1 MKNIGD
7 YILQEKIHETRTS
20 AIYRGHK
27 KNETRSFIIKLLKT
41 THATPSEI
49 ARFRQEYELIKNLD
63 VKGIIKTFDIIK
75 HENVFAI
82 IEEDSDGI
90 PLKSY
95 LDKKG
100 FFDLNA
106 LLNIS
111 ANIAATLG
119 SIHSK
124 GVIHRDIKPDN
135 ILIHPKTGEVTLT
148 NFGISSIL
156 THENDEFY
164 NPHVIHNTLAYM
176 SPEQTGRMNRAVD
189 YRTDLYS
196 LGITLY
202 EIFTGFL
209 PFKSNDPMDIIH
221 SHIAI
226 MPVPPAKINS
236 RIPVVVSDIIMRL
249 MEKNPEAR
257 YQNGFGLDV
266 DFRQCL
272 RQWEEKKKIEPFDLG
287 KHDIS
292 NRFIIPQKLFG
303 REQEIAN
310 LISSFEEV
318 ANHVKGVSVMV
329 VTGAPGIGKSA
340 MVNEIHKPIVAK
352 RGYFISGKY
361 EQFRR
366 DKPYSAIIQAFQILV
381 KQILSESKERIGLWK
396 DNLLNALGENGK
408 VITDVIPEVELI
420 IGKQPD
426 LPVIGPEESKN
437 RFNFVFEKF
446 MSVFPQKEHP
456 VTLFLDDLQWADM
469 ASLQLM
475 KNIIF
480 SNIHHLFIIFSYRD
494 NEVDETHPFAE
505 LLGDIQK
512 RNISIDK
519 ITLGPLKK
527 KEVTDLVVNFLRC
540 SEERGFGLAELV
552 QAKAGGNP
560 FFVNQFLH
568 TLYNEKMIVHKG
580 ANGWQW
586 DVGEISRMKVTDNL
600 VQMMAGKIGKLPTGT
615 QDVLKIC
622 ACIGNRFDLE
632 TLAAV
637 RKTSVDIA
645 LADLTEAIKE
655 GMVSRVGDFYVFH
668 HDRIHEAAYSLVN
681 DAEKS
686 ALHYSIGK
694 FLYDSETESDMQSK
708 LFYIVDQ
715 FNLGVN
721 MIKDGPEREWLSRL
735 NLEAGKK
742 AKESA
747 AYAPAFNYLKSGMD
761 LLAENPWDK
770 QYGLTLALYTEST
783 ETAYLMG
790 DYDKMNELADIT
802 LKHAKTTLEKIKI
815 FTTRIYACVARE
827 DYQGAIDVAMPILR
841 IMAPKFGVRM
851 PKKAN
856 KIHIAI
862 EVLRTNLKLVG
873 KKPEDL
879 LNLPKASD
887 PEFLAIGKLL
897 ASVGHAA
904 FYADPDL
911 LALIILKSFRTM
923 FKYGLAPEHP
933 FAFAG
938 FGIVQAAGLWNF
950 DTAIK
955 FGQLGLKLLKILGVR
970 EQESR
975 TIFVYNALV
984 RHWKYPM
991 KDSIEPLLE
1000 GYRIG
1005 METGDLGFATF
1016 CLIFTEVHYIFT
1028 GRELSDLNQYMERN
1042 NKFIAGL
1049 KQGHTLTVQALQWQ
1063 TVLNQLGENDNPLAL
1078 TGRAI
1083 DGEKMLPSW
1092 ESTQNRGALSVYWFC
1107 KLIVCSLFSE
1117 YKLAL
1122 KASDEYRKY
1131 MDSQQGVLINRYAVI
1146 LDSVARLKVYKN
1158 ASLREKIKHRLLI
1171 KINELKMRAWAKA
1184 APMNCSYMHTSMKAL
1199 YAWVMHGN
1207 LVEAEKWVEL
1217 AIRQCREY
1225 GDFIVEGIV
1234 CEIMA
1239 AEYRSIGENEKA
1251 RTYMAGALEC
1261 YKKWGAV
1268 ALINKINKM
1277 YPELISSDVEVSD
1290 KMVKDTPAKTNG
1302 SMSVALDLSTVMQ
1315 VSQAISSEIMLERLL
1330 QKIMH
1335 MSVTSAG
1342 AQRGYLIL
1350 ETEGKLLIEA
1360 SEDVAGDEARVM
1372 QALPLQDCGDICQA
1386 IVNYVHHSGKD
1397 VILGHAVQE
1406 GPFMDDPYINDR
1418 QCKSILCI
1426 PIVHK
1431 GKISGILYM
1440 ENNLSEDAFTP
1451 ERLEILRF
1459 ISAQAA
1465 TSIENAKLFELAAT
1479 LENIEDGYWE
1489 IDLAGNYT
1497 FFNNAVCQIHGYSK
1511 EELMGMNNRQY
1522 TDKETARKV
1531 FKAFNNVYKTGK
1543 PLKGLDW
1550 QIIRKDGTKRYV
1562 EISILL
1568 QKDSAGKPIGF
1579 RGIVRDITERKN
1591 MEAKLQQALDSLS
1604 KAYDSTLQ
1612 VMVSA
1617 VEVRDP
1623 YTALH
1628 QVRSADVARDIA
1640 IEMGLPQDKID
1651 AIRMAGAIHDIGKL
1665 SIPPEILTKPDKLTN
1680 VEFALIKEHAR
1691 SGYEILKNVESPWP
1705 LAQIVHQ
1712 HHERMDGSG
1721 YPRRL
1726 KGDEISLEAR
1736 ILAVADVVSAMV
1748 SHRYHRPAL
1757 GIEIAL
1763 EEIEKNKGTLYDAC
1777 VVNSCLRLFREKG
1790 YKLT

>member
-1 MKNIGD
+1 MEKIGH
-7 YILQEKIHETRTS
+7 YILQEKLLETKNST
-20 AIYRGHK
+20 IYRGHK
-27 KNETRSFIIKLLKT
+27 KNESQSVMIRLLKT
-41 THATPSEI
+41 IHATPSEI

-63 VKGIIKTFDIIK
+63 VKGILKTFDIIK

-82 IEEDSDGI
+82 IEEDTDHL

-95 LDKKG
+95 LNKKEA
-100 FFDLNA
+100 FDLNT

-111 ANIAATLG
+111 ASIAETLG
-119 SIHSK
+119 SIHAQ
-124 GVIHRDIKPDN
+124 GVIHRDIKPEN
-135 ILIHPKTGEVTLT
+135 ILIHPKTEEVTLI
-148 NFGISSIL
+148 NFGIATVL

-164 NPHVIHNTLAYM
+164 NPDFINSTLAYM
-176 SPEQTGRMNRAVD
+176 SPEQTGRMNRTVD
-189 YRTDLYS
+189 FRTDLYS

-202 EIFTGFL
+202 ELFTGVL
-209 PFKSNDPMDIIH
+209 PFRSNDPMDIIH

-236 RIPVVVSDIIMRL
+236 RIPMVVSDIILRL
-249 MEKNPEAR
+249 MEKNPESR
-257 YQNGFGLDV
+257 YQNGFGLEV

-272 RQWEEKKKIEPFDLG
+272 KQLEENKKIEPFELG

-292 NRFIIPQKLFG
+292 NKFIIPQKLFG
-303 REQEIAN
+303 RETEIKK
-310 LISSFEEV
+310 LISNFEDV
-318 ANHVKGVSVMV
+318 SARDQGVSVMV

-381 KQILSESKERIGLWK
+381 KQILSESRERISLWK
-396 DNLLNALGENGK
+396 DNLLKALGDNGK

-426 LPVIGPEESKN
+426 LPSIGPEESKN

-480 SNIHHLFIIFSYRD
+480 SNIHHLFILFSYRD
-494 NEVDETHPFAE
+494 NEVDEAHPFAE
-505 LLGDIQK
+505 LLRDIEK
-512 RNISIDK
+512 RHIRIDK
-519 ITLGPLKK
+519 ITLGPLNK

-580 ANGWQW
+580 AKGWEW
-586 DVGEISRMKVTDNL
+586 DVGEISRMKVADNL
-600 VQMMAGKIGKLPTGT
+600 VQMMAGKIGKLSAGT
-615 QDVLKIC
+615 RDVLKIC

-632 TLAAV
+632 TLASV
-637 RKTSVDIA
+637 SKTSVDKA
-645 LADLTEAIKE
+645 LADLTEAIQE

-668 HDRIHEAAYSLVN
+668 HDRIHEAAYSLVS
-681 DAEKS
+681 DDEKS

-694 FLYDSETESDMQSK
+694 FLYESATENDMQSK

-721 MIKDGPEREWLSRL
+721 MIQDRAEREWLSRL
-735 NLEAGKK
+735 NLEAGRK

-761 LLAENPWDK
+761 LLEENPWEK
-770 QYGLTLALYTEST
+770 QYDLTLALYTEST
-783 ETAYLMG
+783 EAAFLMG
-790 DYDKMNELADIT
+790 QYEKMNELADIA
-802 LKHAKTTLEKIKI
+802 LKHAKTMLEKIKI
-815 FTTRIYACVARE
+815 YTSRIYASVARE
-827 DYQGAIDVAMPILR
+827 DYQGAIDEAMPILK
-841 IMAPKFGVRM
+841 IMAPQFGVRI
-851 PKKAN
+851 PKKVN
-856 KIHIAI
+856 KVHIAI
-862 EVLRTNLKLVG
+862 EVLRTKLKLIG

-879 LNLPKASD
+879 LNLPRASN
-887 PEFLAIGKLL
+887 PEFLAAGKLL

-923 FKYGLAPEHP
+923 FKYGLTPEHP

-950 DTAIK
+950 DAAIQ
-955 FGQLGLKLLKILGVR
+955 FGQLGLKLLEKLGAR
-970 EQESR
+970 EQECR

-1028 GRELSDLNQYMERN
+1028 GRELSELNQYMERN

-1063 TVLNQLGENDNPLAL
+1063 SILNLVGLCDDPLEL
-1078 TGRAI
+1078 TGKAI
-1083 DGEKMLPSW
+1083 DGESMLPSW
-1092 ESTQNRGALSVYWFC
+1092 ESTQNRGALSVYWFV

-1122 KASDEYRKY
+1122 KASDAYRKY

-1158 ASLREKIKHRLLI
+1158 AAPHEKIKHRLLI
-1171 KINELKMRAWAKA
+1171 KINELKMRAWAKS
-1184 APMNCSYMHTSMKAL
+1184 APMNCSYMYSAIKAFHT
-1199 YAWVMHGN
+1199 WVIRRD
-1207 LVEAEKWVEL
+1207 LTEAEKWVEQ
-1217 AIRQCREY
+1217 AVRQCRDY

-1251 RTYMAGALEC
+1251 KKYMAGAIDC
-1261 YKKWGAV
+1261 YKRWGAV
-1268 ALINKINKM
+1268 ALINKVNKM
-1277 YPELISSDVEVSD
+1277 YPDLVPSEVKASESIVQD
-1290 KMVKDTPAKTNG
+1290 KPVQANG

-1315 VSQAISSEIMLERLL
+1315 VSQVISSEIMLERLL

-1335 MSVTSAG
+1335 MSITSAG

-1360 SEDVAGDEARVM
+1360 SEDIEKDEALVM
-1372 QALPLQDCGDICQA
+1372 QSLPLQDCPDICQA

-1397 VILGHAVQE
+1397 VILGHAARE
-1406 GPFMDDPYINDR
+1406 GHFTDDPYINDR
-1418 QCKSILCI
+1418 KCKSILCI

-1431 GKISGILYM
+1431 GKISGLLYM
-1440 ENNLSEDAFTP
+1440 ENNLSEDTFTP

-1465 TSIENAKLFELAAT
+1465 TSIENARLFEMAAT

-1522 TDKETARKV
+1522 TDQETAKKV
-1531 FKAFNNVYKTGK
+1531 FKAFNNVYKTGT

-1550 QIIRKDGTKRYV
+1550 QIIRKDGTRRYV

-1568 QKDSAGKPIGF
+1568 QKDSSGKPIGF

-1591 MEAKLQQALDSLS
+1591 MEEKLQQTLDSLS

-1640 IEMGLPQDKID
+1640 REMGLPQDKID

-1680 VEFALIKEHAR
+1680 VEFALIKEHSR

-1726 KGDEISLEAR
+1726 KGDEITLEAR

-1748 SHRYHRPAL
+1748 SHRFHRPSL
-1757 GIEIAL
+1757 GIEAAL
-1763 EEIEKNKGTLYDAC
+1763 EEIEKNKGTLYDVC
-1777 VVNSCLRLFREKG
+1777 VVESCLRLFREKG